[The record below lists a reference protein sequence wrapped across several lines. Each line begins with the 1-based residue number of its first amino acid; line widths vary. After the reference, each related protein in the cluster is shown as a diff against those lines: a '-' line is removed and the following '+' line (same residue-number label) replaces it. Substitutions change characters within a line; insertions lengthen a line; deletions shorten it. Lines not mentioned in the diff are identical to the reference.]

1 MEREM
6 EKERAARREKRQPPP
21 PSGRPPPP
29 TAGQTPAE
37 ALLRRIEEEVEAIRK
52 VASSSKHLKGTF
64 VRILKEASA
73 SIMEA
78 VESITSRT
86 SSREVRILQDENN
99 RLRVELQIIKSEM
112 GDIRREMAEGRCVVA
127 AQGAA
132 PPTPAVKRPS
142 RAGRDPPTVT
152 GEVAEVR
159 TLQEVEARLIRQVG
173 DIIDARLAAFTDRL
187 APERPFRPPL
197 ASAAG
202 GAGVSA
208 ARPVPTKRT
217 TVKRKTGETSA
228 MSGGGSALR
237 GVPSA
242 GSGGDPLPFVDVL
255 PQGESWATV
264 VRKGKRKTSAKTG
277 PPVAAAAL
285 APAPN
290 GRPAKARKPPAA
302 GPGSGG
308 GGLAQLRRGARKR
321 RRIRRPRSAAI
332 VLTLPSDA
340 SEKGLTYFQ
349 VLNELTEKISL
360 GDHGIPGVTMRK
372 SQTGGRIIEVRG
384 PEMTAKADSLAAG
397 IRMALAG
404 KGLKITRPERTA
416 ELRLL
421 GLGETVTLP
430 DVGDAIRRETDCT
443 GDIRLGPIRMSPMG
457 LGSMWVSCPVVA
469 ANKLAAKGRLLVG
482 WTSARVQLLTPRP
495 LQCFRCLERGHTA
508 ARCDTKEDRSGLCY
522 RCGQPGHLAAVC
534 RAQPSCPICKERGRS
549 SSHRCGGPAC
559 RAPHRRIKKAAPTDE
574 HQEVQEGEGGCNTA
588 AASGDLMETGP

>member
-1 MEREM
+1 MPKITSIVAYLPGPSTSGLTCGKKREREGHTSDSSQAIVPMSDISGYDTDFTTISRAASVEGRPKRKRGRPPTTGQYVGLHAAKKQLAELKLRDMELEVEREM

-197 ASAAG
+197 
-202 GAGVSA
+202 GARGSP
-208 ARPVPTKRT
+208 RPD
-217 TVKRKTGETSA
+217 
-228 MSGGGSALR
+228 
-237 GVPSA
+237 PS
-242 GSGGDPLPFVDVL
+242 
-255 PQGESWATV
+255 
-264 VRKGKRKTSAKTG
+264 R
-277 PPVAAAAL
+277 
-285 APAPN
+285 
-290 GRPAKARKPPAA
+290 
-302 GPGSGG
+302 
-308 GGLAQLRRGARKR
+308 RRG
-321 RRIRRPRSAAI
+321 
-332 VLTLPSDA
+332 
-340 SEKGLTYFQ
+340 Q
-349 VLNELTEKISL
+349 
-360 GDHGIPGVTMRK
+360 
-372 SQTGGRIIEVRG
+372 Q
-384 PEMTAKADSLAAG
+384 
-397 IRMALAG
+397 
-404 KGLKITRPERTA
+404 
-416 ELRLL
+416 
-421 GLGETVTLP
+421 
-430 DVGDAIRRETDCT
+430 
-443 GDIRLGPIRMSPMG
+443 
-457 LGSMWVSCPVVA
+457 
-469 ANKLAAKGRLLVG
+469 
-482 WTSARVQLLTPRP
+482 
-495 LQCFRCLERGHTA
+495 
-508 ARCDTKEDRSGLCY
+508 
-522 RCGQPGHLAAVC
+522 
-534 RAQPSCPICKERGRS
+534 
-549 SSHRCGGPAC
+549 
-559 RAPHRRIKKAAPTDE
+559 
-574 HQEVQEGEGGCNTA
+574 
-588 AASGDLMETGP
+588 